1 MLIKFLNHGT
11 GKVSQAID
19 YLIAERDHKDELR
32 HGVKILDG
40 DSAWVRIVGDNL
52 ETKHKY
58 TSAVL
63 SWTVEDQ
70 PTAEQIRETL
80 DEFYATAFAGLE
92 ECRRSSLAV
101 LHEEQDGSKHLHVL
115 MLRTDLKTGLAYN
128 PAPPGHEYDF
138 NCVRD
143 YLNYKYNWS
152 DPQDPLRKQVYK
164 TSRVERRQRL
174 AVLTEDKPINNT
186 QKEQNELK
194 SLLIES
200 VNTEFARGAITN
212 HDDVKKF
219 LSQFGAVRT
228 VKTHGDRPS
237 YISFRSPAFNKDLR
251 LRGQIFEEEFDEQRS
266 RTLKAQIIAAA
277 RAEQETATGQLHRGA
292 RQVERFFDTNLTELR
307 ERLSASRHR
316 RTEQNTAYYE
326 REISPVSTPV
336 RGHGQRYS
344 GMETGRQQPE
354 RANDRNAR
362 ALEEPLSIHSRAYNP
377 HYSAQRTHSGREQTA
392 EAADP
397 SIRGTSQ
404 YTGSAIQAADD
415 LGQEQQQVLREH
427 SRQGDRSQRVEST
440 ERELYDLQHDD
451 RGCSIV
457 PDLNYDATWE
467 KLIDGYTQRFIRRQE
482 SAPTVKDRART
493 AVSKPDPRLSTPIRS
508 ASSSHGQRSAVDE
521 IRALGTDPEIG
532 RVYQRLHQ
540 ASEQLPKA
548 TRAREQ
554 QVNGF
559 REEIRREQD
568 LARAEH
574 QTAHRTT
581 EQRSSGSGYVYQWQV
596 PKQYHEWSR
605 ECQGCRAESE
615 RVTAATYSTTSRS
628 PSDPT
633 ATAEA
638 YAAIGQRIRNAR
650 DLSEGKIR
658 ERKRQADREYDM
670 PIF

>member
-92 ECRRSSLAV
+92 ERRRSSLAV

-174 AVLTEDKPINNT
+174 AALTEAKPINNT
-186 QKEQNELK
+186 QKEQLELK

-212 HDDVKKF
+212 HYEVKKF
-219 LSQFGAVRT
+219 LSQFGTVRT
-228 VKTHGDRPS
+228 VKAHSDRPS
-237 YISFRSPAFNKDLR
+237 YISFRSPAFHKDLR

-277 RAEQETATGQLHRGA
+277 RAEQKTATGKLHRGA
-292 RQVERFFDTNLTELR
+292 REVERFFDTNLTELR

-316 RTEQNTAYYE
+316 RTEQNIAYYE
-326 REISPVSTPV
+326 REVIALSTPV

-362 ALEEPLSIHSRAYNP
+362 ALEAPLSTDSRAYNP
-377 HYSAQRTHSGREQTA
+377 HYSAQRTDSGREQTA

-404 YTGSAIQAADD
+404 HTGSTIQAPDD
-415 LGQEQQQVLREH
+415 LGQAQQQVLSGY
-427 SRQGDRSQRVEST
+427 SRQGNRSQRVEST
-440 ERELYDLQHDD
+440 ERELYEIQHDD
-451 RGCSIV
+451 RGRSIV
-457 PDLNYDATWE
+457 PDLHYSTWE

-508 ASSSHGQRSAVDE
+508 ASSSHGQRSAIDE

-540 ASEQLPKA
+540 ASEQFPEA

-554 QVNGF
+554 QASGL
-559 REEIRREQD
+559 RETIRREQD
-568 LARAEH
+568 LARAND
-574 QTAHRTT
+574 QAAHRTT
-581 EQRSSGSGYVYQWQV
+581 EQRSSGSGYVYQWKV
-596 PKQYHEWSR
+596 PKQYNEWSR
-605 ECQGCRAESE
+605 ECQGRRTQSE
-615 RVTAATYSTTSRS
+615 RITRATYNATSRS
-628 PSDPT
+628 PSDSA

-638 YAAIGQRIRNAR
+638 YAAISQRIRNAR
-650 DLSEGKIR
+650 DLSEDKIR
-658 ERKRQADREYDM
+658 ERKRQRDRDYDG
-670 PIF
+670 PGF